1 MPKISR
7 RSYLL
12 ALISMAMI
20 PFKQSFQIGTAV
32 KRAQLRKN
40 RFSSSSITT
49 LGSTPKD
56 ICVIG
61 GGLAGLSTT
70 FHLLEKNPNVHVTV
84 IDKTDVGKGGASSV
98 AGGLLHPFS
107 PKGKLLHL
115 GLEGLHATNKLVE
128 ASKAYN
134 PDCVLRDHLYRL
146 ALTENSV
153 GTLIETS
160 KAYPELATWLS
171 PEEMEMACGTPGKGG
186 LQLKNGCKVIHMPSY
201 LDGLWKACL
210 SSNRVT
216 WSQET
221 LNSREWKDR
230 LVSFDT
236 VVYAAGSG
244 LFHDNILVDESASC
258 LPVELVRGQSIE
270 VKLDS
275 AIASRF
281 QNEAILSG
289 KYLTPLPV
297 ANHVLIGATHEYK
310 AKPLDRSSVVEE
322 LKMRSFE
329 LSPFVWEHGE
339 IIKLTAGYRVQSK
352 RGKYGRLPIIGRFAC
367 SEVHENIWLI
377 TGLSSRGLIYHGIFG
392 SLLSDCISQNN
403 EDSISHLLWWKK

>member
-1 MPKISR
+1 MPTISCR
-7 RSYLL
+7 VYAV
-12 ALISMAMI
+12 ALISMVMI
-20 PFKQSFQIGTAV
+20 PLNQSFQMGKTV
-32 KRAQLRKN
+32 QRAQLLKN
-40 RFSSSSITT
+40 RFNALSTST

-70 FHLLEKNPNVHVTV
+70 FHLLEKNPHVRVTV

-115 GLEGLHATNKLVE
+115 GLEGLYATNKLVE
-128 ASKAYN
+128 ASKVYN

-153 GTLIETS
+153 APLKEAS
-160 KAYPELATWLS
+160 KAYPEYATWLS
-171 PEEMEMACGTPGKGG
+171 PEEIEKECGTPGEGG
-186 LQLKNGCKVIHMPSY
+186 LLLHNGCKVIHMPSY

-216 WSQET
+216 WSREN
-221 LNSREWKDR
+221 LNSEEWKDR
-230 LVSFDT
+230 LNLFDT

-244 LFHDNILVDESASC
+244 LFHDNILDDESASC

-270 VKLDS
+270 VELDS
-275 AIASRF
+275 AAATHY
-281 QNEAILSG
+281 QNEAVLSG

-297 ANHVLIGATHEYK
+297 PNHVLIGATHEYK
-310 AKPLDRSSVVEE
+310 SKPLDRSSVVEE

-329 LSPFVWEHGE
+329 LSPFVWKHGE
-339 IIKLTAGYRVQSK
+339 IVKVTTGYRVQSK
-352 RGKYGRLPIIGRFAC
+352 RGKYGRMPIIGRFIC
-367 SEVHENIWLI
+367 PEVHENIWLI

-392 SLLSDCISQNN
+392 DLLSDCINQND
-403 EDSISHLLWWKK
+403 EDSISHLLWWK